1 MAGQQIVIG
10 SGNTTKLAGVTVF
23 TDNVSVSNTVTGSGQ
38 TNISVTLGT
47 AAPSTTY
54 YSGGGSGTV
63 SAAGANDLVIL
74 SGTKWL
80 FKGSDT
86 GGDTIDSSAGQTT
99 ISTYGNGNA
108 ANQSTVPSNAVYL
121 SGAAATVNSLGTND
135 LVESYAGKDLVNMH
149 STGDV
154 LVDGG
159 AVTVDAGGS
168 GAVRAFFTGN
178 SGGTLDFINNS
189 SVAASV
195 TGNTPGGHGGS
206 VTAYGGTGGGVF
218 FGGAGGNNSLVSG
231 TGTVNLIGAGNN
243 NFLLA
248 KGYGSS
254 YATQNILNAG
264 AGGATLEAA
273 SSTDYNEFFGGTGTD
288 VISSAGAGKQ
298 TYYVGASGSEIITGS
313 QAAEATN
320 EYIFNQDSTGAGAD
334 IITNFVVGK
343 DHIDI
348 NLNGTLTG
356 VTFKTIAAATIGG
369 AVVGTLLT
377 LSDKTTITLYGV
389 NRSSISTS
397 IIGGTHI

>member
-23 TDNVSVSNTVTGSGQ
+23 TDNVTVSNTVTGSGQ

-80 FKGSDT
+80 YKESLA
-86 GGDTIDSSAGQTT
+86 GGDTIDSSAGETT
-99 ISTYGNGNA
+99 ISTYGQGHATTN
-108 ANQSTVPSNAVYL
+108 STVPSNAVYL

-135 LVESYAGKDLVNMH
+135 LIESYAGKDLVNMYN
-149 STGDV
+149 TGDV

-159 AVTVDAGGS
+159 AVTIGADGS
-168 GAVRAFFTGN
+168 GSVKAFFDGN

-189 SVAASV
+189 TVAASV
-195 TGNTPGGHGGS
+195 TGNVPNGHGGS

-218 FGGAGGNNSLVSG
+218 VGGAGGNNSLVGG
-231 TGTVNLIGAGNN
+231 TGTVDLIGAGSN

-248 KGYGSS
+248 KAYGSS
-254 YATQNILNAG
+254 YSTQNILNAG
-264 AGGATLEAA
+264 TGGATLEAA
-273 SSTDYNEFFGGTGTD
+273 STTSYNEFFGGTGTD
-288 VISSAGAGKQ
+288 LISSAGAGAQ
-298 TYYVGASGSEIITGS
+298 TYYIGASGVETITGS
-313 QAAEATN
+313 QASGATN
-320 EYIFNQDSTGAGAD
+320 EYIFNQDTTGAGTD
-334 IITNFVVGK
+334 LITDFRLGK

-348 NLNGTLTG
+348 NLNGTLSG
-356 VTFKTIAAATIGG
+356 VTFKAIAAATIGG
-369 AVVGTLLT
+369 AVAGTLLT
-377 LSDKTTITLYGV
+377 LSDNTTITLYGV